1 MMPGP
6 ARRPLRVIACCG
18 DMSVVYGMERMTF
31 EVLRVVREHGAPVHC
46 IVNTWSNQRILEMVG
61 EIGATWST
69 GYYWHGFGR
78 HLLNPIRLVQF
89 AWDSLMTSA
98 GLLRDAW
105 RFRPTHV
112 LTPSY
117 LTVLRNAPALM
128 LLRAL
133 GVRVILRVANHPE
146 PTRFFHALW
155 SQVISRLV
163 DRVLAISVFCR
174 TRLAA
179 AGVPERK
186 LGLALNRLATRTVDA
201 GGDQE
206 IIDLVRAR
214 RTILVVG
221 QLAEFKGTHLALEAA
236 IRLMTDGTDAQLV
249 VVGRIP
255 DWPADYVAYIEA
267 MRARAAGSG
276 FGDRIHFVG
285 DRHNVPAIMAAAY
298 VLAAPILQEET
309 FGNVGLESTGAGLP
323 PVIFPTGGLVESV
336 SHLRTG
342 FICRDSTLE
351 ALVEGLRYV
360 LDHPQARAE
369 MSAAA
374 LAWHR
379 SPDFPFSADAFRRT
393 WLDVFDAGP
402 A

>member
-1 MMPGP
+1 MHTPD
-6 ARRPLRVIACCG
+6 RRPLRVLACCG
-18 DMSVVYGMERMTF
+18 DMSVVYGLERMTF
-31 EVLRVVREHGAPVHC
+31 EVLRVLREHGAPVHC
-46 IVNTWSNQRILEMVG
+46 ILNTWEDGRILAMAR
-61 EIGATWST
+61 EIGATTST

-89 AWDSLMTSA
+89 VWDALMTSA

-105 RFRPTHV
+105 KFRPTHV
-112 LTPSY
+112 LTPGFT
-117 LTVLRNAPALM
+117 TVLRNAPALL

-146 PTRFFHALW
+146 PTRFHHLLW

-179 AGVPERK
+179 AGVPDRK
-186 LGLALNRLATRTVDA
+186 LGLALNRLATRHTDA
-201 GGDQE
+201 GVDGDV
-206 IIDLVRAR
+206 IDLVRAR

-221 QLAEFKGTHLALEAA
+221 QVAPFKGTHLAVEAA
-236 IRLMTDGTDAQLV
+236 IRLLSQGTDAQLV
-249 VVGRIP
+249 IVGRVP
-255 DWPADYVAYIEA
+255 DWPAAFVAYVDA
-267 MRARAAGSG
+267 MRARVAESG

-285 DRHNVPAIMAAAY
+285 DRQNVPGIMAAAY
-298 VLAAPILQEET
+298 TAAAPILQEET

-342 FICRDSTLE
+342 FICRDSSLE
-351 ALVEGLRYV
+351 SLVEGLRYM
-360 LDHPQARAE
+360 LDHPAARAE

-379 SPDFPFSADAFRRT
+379 SPDFPFSAEAFRRT

-402 A
+402 AR

>member
-1 MMPGP
+1 
-6 ARRPLRVIACCG
+6 
-18 DMSVVYGMERMTF
+18 MSVVYGLERMTF
-31 EVLRVVREHGAPVHC
+31 EVLRVLREHGAPVHC
-46 IVNTWSNQRILEMVG
+46 IFCTWGSPLLPAMAA
-61 EIGATWST
+61 EIGATSST
-69 GYYWHGFGR
+69 GYYWYGFGR
-78 HLLNPIRLVQF
+78 QLLNPFRFAQF
-89 AWDSLMTSA
+89 VWDTLMTSA

-112 LTPSY
+112 LTPGFT
-117 LTVLRNAPALM
+117 TVLRNAPALM

-146 PTRFFHALW
+146 PTRFHHLLW
-155 SQVISRLV
+155 SQVLSRLV

-174 TRLAA
+174 ARLAA

-186 LGLALNRLATRTVDA
+186 LSLALNRLSTRTLDA
-201 GGDQE
+201 GDDQAV
-206 IIDLVRAR
+206 IDLVRAR

-221 QLAEFKGTHLALEAA
+221 QLAHFKGTHLALEAA
-236 IRLMTDGTDAQLV
+236 IRLMTEGSDAQLV
-249 VVGRIP
+249 IVGRIP
-255 DWPADYVAYIEA
+255 DWPADFVTYVEA
-267 MRARAAGSG
+267 MRTRAAESG
-276 FGDRIHFVG
+276 FADRIHFVG
-285 DRHNVPAIMAAAY
+285 DRHNVPGIMGAAY

-342 FICRDSTLE
+342 FICRESSLE
-351 ALVEGLRYV
+351 ALIEGLRYL
-360 LDHPQARAE
+360 LDRPQVRAE

-393 WLDVFDAGP
+393 WLAVFDAGQ